1 MNKFKFSILNFT
13 IVSKKRI
20 EDLETK
26 IEDLEREVHIL
37 KEYYDRIDD
46 L

>member
-1 MNKFKFSILNFT
+1 MNKFEISILNFT

-26 IEDLEREVHIL
+26 IQDLEREVYIL